1 MVQQSQKTLHVGGV
15 ILSSQGATIYSFD
28 LEVFQPFSPTKCE
41 PFPFCEKHV
50 KEELLSS
57 KRRGEEKGVLKCPK
71 LCKVNYEQHFRGSK
85 SKILLSKIE

>member
-28 LEVFQPFSPTKCE
+28 LEVFQPFSPTNRE

-57 KRRGEEKGVLKCPK
+57 ERRGGGVEKGVQISSLCLTKKC
-71 LCKVNYEQHFRGSK
+71 
-85 SKILLSKIE
+85 

>member
-50 KEELLSS
+50 EEELLSS
-57 KRRGEEKGVLKCPK
+57 KRRGEEKGGCSNKLLVSNKKVLR
-71 LCKVNYEQHFRGSK
+71 NEQY
-85 SKILLSKIE
+85 

>member
-57 KRRGEEKGVLKCPK
+57 KRRGEEKGVQISS
-71 LCKVNYEQHFRGSK
+71 LCLTKKVLRNEQY
-85 SKILLSKIE
+85 